1 MNEATS
7 IVKVRSLAAK
17 PGKACFLALAAIVLI
32 PPQQLAAAP
41 FSNALQSV
49 IDGAQQEG
57 TLDLYAPSTLKPGRA
72 RALRQGIKGKYGI
85 DPNVFYT
92 GSGSMTRDVAQASRR
107 AADTVRVGPVCEAD
121 AKVRETP
128 GLQLRRPWVGNKY
141 CFGRSFDR

>member
-72 RALRQGIKGKYGI
+72 RALRQGIKDKYGVDLDVVYNGVGLD
-85 DPNVFYT
+85 DPGRRT
-92 GSGSMTRDVAQASRR
+92 SKSSRCRHSSRWASI
-107 AADTVRVGPVCEAD
+107 
-121 AKVRETP
+121 
-128 GLQLRRPWVGNKY
+128 
-141 CFGRSFDR
+141 RS